1 MSDNKGNRSFSL
13 GLILAFVVL
22 TLDQVSK
29 WWVVTEV
36 MNPPRFIPV
45 FPSFNLVMGWNR
57 GVSFGIFDS
66 DSPPNQWLLIA
77 LALVVVTVLL
87 VWLKRDD
94 SRLVSAALGMIVGG
108 ALGNVID
115 RIHYGAVADFL
126 DFYVG
131 DFHWP
136 AFNVADTGITIG
148 VVVLVLES
156 FFVGSKTDK
165 TDKKDAD
172 DGGVG
177 KDVT

>member
-1 MSDNKGNRSFSL
+1 MSNCKGNGSFSL
-13 GLILAFVVL
+13 GLILAFCVL
-22 TLDQVSK
+22 ALDQVSK
-29 WWVVTEV
+29 WWIVTEV

-57 GVSFGIFDS
+57 GISFGIFDS
-66 DSPPNQWLLIA
+66 NSPPNQWLLIA
-77 LALVVVTVLL
+77 LALVVVAVLL

-126 DFYVG
+126 DFYIG

-148 VVVLVLES
+148 AVILVLETL
-156 FFVGSKTDK
+156 FVGSE

-172 DGGVG
+172 GEGVG
-177 KDVT
+177 KNDI

>member
-13 GLILAFVVL
+13 GMILAFVVL
-22 TLDQVSK
+22 ALDQVSK
-29 WWVVTEV
+29 WWIVTEV

-66 DSPPNQWLLIA
+66 ASPPNQWLLIA
-77 LALVVVTVLL
+77 LALVVVSVLL
-87 VWLKRDD
+87 VWLKRSDRFLI
-94 SRLVSAALGMIVGG
+94 SLAIGMIVGG
-108 ALGNVID
+108 ALGNVTD

-126 DFYVG
+126 DFYIG

-148 VVVLVLES
+148 VVILVLES
-156 FFVGSKTDK
+156 LFVGSE
-165 TDKKDAD
+165 TDKKDTD
-172 DGGVG
+172 NVG
-177 KDVT
+177 AGKNET